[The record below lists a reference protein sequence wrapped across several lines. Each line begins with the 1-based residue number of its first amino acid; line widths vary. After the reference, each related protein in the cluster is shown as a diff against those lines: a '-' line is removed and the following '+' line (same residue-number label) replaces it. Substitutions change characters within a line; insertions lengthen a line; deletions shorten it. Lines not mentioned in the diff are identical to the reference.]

1 MERMLSKPLSLVPES
16 APASEWRAIEGFKIE
31 NGVFNIVLLR
41 DIGAYVYSPQH
52 IRREYLT
59 KQEFRHR
66 YGDHPKTYPI

>member
-1 MERMLSKPLSLVPES
+1 MERMLSKPLSLVPDS

-31 NGVFNIVLLR
+31 NGVFNIILLR

-59 KQEFRHR
+59 KTQFRAT
-66 YGDHPKTYPI
+66 YGPHPKVYNY